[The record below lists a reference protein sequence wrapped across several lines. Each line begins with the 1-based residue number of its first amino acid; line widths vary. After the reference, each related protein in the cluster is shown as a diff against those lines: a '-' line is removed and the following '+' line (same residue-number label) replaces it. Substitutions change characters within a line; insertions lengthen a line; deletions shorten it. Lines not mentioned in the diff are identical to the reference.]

1 MAKHNLQTRIAMSR
15 QDSPSG
21 FHSGTR
27 APARRQDRLDRPATA
42 FDLLRE
48 PMPGEEQRDKPEPI
62 FPSLKK
68 RTAEERAQEIVD
80 HLKDMILNPERGDG
94 KTGMN
99 YRDWAKT
106 ARKEITKAVREAE
119 TSAAFR
125 EFMSANRLGGLAV
138 RMGFLLLAAV
148 CSFGAFW
155 YGILFIWREYGP
167 YWGMGATLSAFGLSI
182 AFTAAGLLY
191 GGERRDEAKRQAI
204 DRYK

>member
-1 MAKHNLQTRIAMSR
+1 MARHDRQVRIAMSR
-15 QDSPSG
+15 HDTPGGYQTG
-21 FHSGTR
+21 RQAT
-27 APARRQDRLDRPATA
+27 ARGHGRVDRPATA

-48 PMPGEEQRDKPEPI
+48 PMPGADDQNKPDSP

-68 RTAEERAQEIVD
+68 RTADERAQEIVD
-80 HLKDMILNPERGDG
+80 QLKDMVLNPERGDG

-99 YRDWAKT
+99 YRDWSKV

-125 EFMSANRLGGLAV
+125 EFMSANRLGGLAI

-148 CSFGAFW
+148 CSFAAFW

-167 YWGMGATLSAFGLSI
+167 IWGLGATLSAFGLSI

-191 GGERRDEAKRQAI
+191 GGERRDEAKREAVS
-204 DRYK
+204 RYK

>member
-1 MAKHNLQTRIAMSR
+1 MARHDRQARIAMSR
-15 QDSPSG
+15 YDSPSG
-21 FHSGTR
+21 FQTGSRTATSGR
-27 APARRQDRLDRPATA
+27 GRVDRPATA

-48 PMPGEEQRDKPEPI
+48 PMPGEENGNKTDPP

-68 RTAEERAQEIVD
+68 RTADERAQEIVD
-80 HLKDMILNPERGDG
+80 QLKDMILNPERGDG

-99 YRDWAKT
+99 YRDWSKV

-138 RMGFLLLAAV
+138 RIGFLLLAAA
-148 CSFGAFW
+148 CSFAAFW
-155 YGILFIWREYGP
+155 YGIVFIWREYGP
-167 YWGMGATLSAFGLSI
+167 IWGVGATLSAFGLSI

-191 GGERRDEAKRQAI
+191 GGERRDEAKREAVS
-204 DRYK
+204 RYK

>member
-1 MAKHNLQTRIAMSR
+1 MARHNLQTRIAMSR

-21 FHSGTR
+21 FRSGPR
-27 APARRQDRLDRPATA
+27 MPADRRDRLDRPATA
-42 FDLLRE
+42 FDLLRA
-48 PMPGEEQRDKPEPI
+48 PMPGEEPRDTPEPI

-125 EFMSANRLGGLAV
+125 EFMSANRLGGAHGLPAARHASV
-138 RMGFLLLAAV
+138 NFDCYSAAFL
-148 CSFGAFW
+148 FNQ
-155 YGILFIWREYGP
+155 REYGP
-167 YWGMGATLSAFGLSI
+167 YWGMGATSPAFGLSI
-182 AFTAAGLLY
+182 AAAAGLLY
-191 GGERRDEAKRQAI
+191 GGERPG
-204 DRYK
+204 

>member
-1 MAKHNLQTRIAMSR
+1 MARHDRQARIAMSR
-15 QDSPSG
+15 YDSPSG
-21 FHSGTR
+21 FQTSPR
-27 APARRQDRLDRPATA
+27 ATARGHGRVDRPATA

-48 PMPGEEQRDKPEPI
+48 PMPGEETRDKPDSP

-68 RTAEERAQEIVD
+68 RTADERAQEIVD
-80 HLKDMILNPERGDG
+80 HLKEMILNPERGDG

-99 YRDWAKT
+99 YRDWSKV

-125 EFMSANRLGGLAV
+125 EFMSANRLGGLAI
-138 RMGFLLLAAV
+138 RLAFLLLAAV
-148 CSFGAFW
+148 CSFAAFW

-167 YWGMGATLSAFGLSI
+167 IWGASATLSAFGLSI

-191 GGERRDEAKRQAI
+191 GGERRDEAKREAVN
-204 DRYK
+204 RYK

>member
-1 MAKHNLQTRIAMSR
+1 MARHDRQARIAMSR
-15 QDSPSG
+15 YDSPSG
-21 FHSGTR
+21 FHTGPR
-27 APARRQDRLDRPATA
+27 ATGRGQGRVDRPATA

-48 PMPGEEQRDKPEPI
+48 PMPGEDAENKPDSP

-68 RTAEERAQEIVD
+68 RTADERAQEIVD

-99 YRDWAKT
+99 YRDWSKV

-119 TSAAFR
+119 TGAAFR
-125 EFMSANRLGGLAV
+125 EFMSANRLGGLAM

-148 CSFGAFW
+148 CSFAAFW

-167 YWGMGATLSAFGLSI
+167 IWGLGATLSAFGLSI

-191 GGERRDEAKRQAI
+191 GGERRDEAKREAVN
-204 DRYK
+204 RYK

>member
-1 MAKHNLQTRIAMSR
+1 MARHNWQTRIAMSR

-21 FHSGTR
+21 FQTSPRTTGR
-27 APARRQDRLDRPATA
+27 GRDRLDRPATA
-42 FDLLRE
+42 FDLLRA
-48 PMPGEEQRDKPEPI
+48 PMPGQEPRDKPEPT

-80 HLKDMILNPERGDG
+80 HLKEMILNPERGDG

-99 YRDWAKT
+99 YRDWSKT

-138 RMGFLLLAAV
+138 RMGFLLFAAV
-148 CSFGAFW
+148 CSFAAFW

-167 YWGMGATLSAFGLSI
+167 IWGLGATLSAFGLSI

-191 GGERRDEAKRQAI
+191 GGERRDDAKRQAI

>member
-1 MAKHNLQTRIAMSR
+1 MSR

-21 FHSGTR
+21 FRTG
-27 APARRQDRLDRPATA
+27 ARTAAHGRGRVDRPATA

-48 PMPGEEQRDKPEPI
+48 PMPGDDETKKPDSP

-68 RTAEERAQEIVD
+68 RTADDRAQEIVD
-80 HLKDMILNPERGDG
+80 HLKDMILNPDRGDG

-99 YRDWAKT
+99 YRDWSKV
-106 ARKEITKAVREAE
+106 ARKEITNAVREAE

-125 EFMSANRLGGLAV
+125 EFMSANRLGGLAI

-148 CSFGAFW
+148 CSFAAFW

-167 YWGMGATLSAFGLSI
+167 IWGLSATLSAFGLSI

-191 GGERRDEAKRQAI
+191 GGERRDEAKREATN
-204 DRYK
+204 RYK